1 MKNYITQD
9 LHSSSLTHL
18 NPKRIAFLEY
28 TWNYVYCI
36 LRAKRCPQHF
46 SPLSLRYC
54 ETFCRHPRPA
64 FLKPTIMPASN
75 VSWEK
80 NRNLWLFS
88 SASNLL
94 IIHTM
99 QLLYKPLVFYLE
111 ISLTFTAILI
121 KTLKIKRVIGLGY
134 YPILL
139 GLHPESELY
148 TWRSVTLELWL
159 LSCVWQGG
167 LMRHSLSCPLKPG
180 HILLQTHPDTT
191 LLSPLPLLMLCALIL
206 VGSLKTRGW
215 GCH

>member
-1 MKNYITQD
+1 MS
-9 LHSSSLTHL
+9 HSPCQALPPAAPPPPH
-18 NPKRIAFLEY
+18 
-28 TWNYVYCI
+28 
-36 LRAKRCPQHF
+36 
-46 SPLSLRYC
+46 C

-64 FLKPTIMPASN
+64 FLKPAIMPASN

-80 NRNLWLFS
+80 NRNLWLFCP
-88 SASNLL
+88 ASNLL

-111 ISLTFTAILI
+111 ISPTFTAILI
-121 KTLKIKRVIGLGY
+121 KMLKIKRVIGLWY

-148 TWRSVTLELWL
+148 TRRSVTLELWL
-159 LSCVWQGG
+159 LSWPPASDGGG
-167 LMRHSLSCPLKPG
+167 LMSHSLSCPLKPG
-180 HILLQTHPDTT
+180 HILPQTHPDTAS
-191 LLSPLPLLMLCALIL
+191 LSPLPLLMLCVLIL